1 MFYIRD
7 LWSLTIA
14 QMMKPEFLTRQLA
27 DEVLKMGVLKGPPQL
42 RVWVMLERVQ
52 VEPHCAKEQNRV
64 LGKQCTINIS
74 FVLTIIGMVTKPS
87 VC

>member
-27 DEVLKMGVLKGPPQL
+27 DEVLKMGMFKGPPQL
-42 RVWVMLERVQ
+42 RV
-52 VEPHCAKEQNRV
+52 
-64 LGKQCTINIS
+64 
-74 FVLTIIGMVTKPS
+74 
-87 VC
+87 